1 MLIKPAD
8 GERWVLVTSAFHMP
22 RAMASFRRAGWRGIT
37 PYPVDF
43 RSAAFRD
50 QISWDLTEHLREL
63 NIAVKEYLGLAA
75 YGLLKR

>member
-1 MLIKPAD
+1 
-8 GERWVLVTSAFHMP
+8 
-22 RAMASFRRAGWRGIT
+22 MASFRRAGWRDIT

-43 RSAAFRD
+43 RSADFRD
-50 QISWDLTEHLREL
+50 QISWDLAEHLREL